1 MKNDS
6 TAKDILFVLS
16 DETCLRIMEI
26 VDNKELNT
34 QNISSTLGIPL
45 SSTYKKIRKLEQL
58 KIIRKSKVIR
68 TLDGLDESFYT
79 LSMNE
84 ITITYRNH
92 SFKFNI
98 QQKKLEDRIVRLWQK
113 FKD

>member
-1 MKNDS
+1 LSNDS
-6 TAKDILFVLS
+6 TAKEILFVLS
-16 DETCLRIMEI
+16 DETCLKIMKLL
-26 VDNKELNT
+26 DNKELNA
-34 QNISSTLGIPL
+34 QIISSTLSIPL
-45 SSTYKKIRKLEQL
+45 SSTYRKIRKLEQL
-58 KIIRKSKVIR
+58 KIIKKTKVIR

-79 LSMNE
+79 LSMKE

>member
-1 MKNDS
+1 LNNDF

-16 DETCLRIMEI
+16 D
-26 VDNKELNT
+26 NSELNA

-45 SSTYKKIRKLEQL
+45 SSTYRKIRKLEQL
-58 KIIRKSKVIR
+58 KIIKKAKVVR

-79 LSMNE
+79 LAMNE

>member
-1 MKNDS
+1 MSNDS
-6 TAKDILFVLS
+6 TAKEILFVLS
-16 DETCLRIMEI
+16 DETCLKIMKLLDKKQLSAQ
-26 VDNKELNT
+26 V
-34 QNISSTLGIPL
+34 ISSTLNLPL
-45 SSTYKKIRKLEQL
+45 SSTYRKIRKLEQL
-58 KIIRKSKVIR
+58 KIIRKTKVIR
-68 TLDGLDESFYT
+68 TLDGLDESFFT

-84 ITITYRNH
+84 ITITYKNH